1 MAIVTMADAVAGAI
15 ASSAEY
21 NKVTA
26 NIRDLDDRLGT
37 VVAGSNVQTRLT
49 ALESLTT
56 NTATNGGH
64 GNVQLSTRLGTG
76 VTTASTATAQFTAVT
91 GRATAL
97 ETLTTDTAT
106 NGGHGN
112 VRLSDRLGTGV
123 GTGSNVTTGS
133 ATSQL
138 TDLRSR
144 TTAVE
149 TTVNAAVS
157 GNAALNTRVTS
168 LEGSV
173 GTFPLVEA
181 TRATDQT
188 GLAASTFT
196 AISWSGVVNSRNTG
210 GTMWTAGNPTRLVI
224 PASQGGLYEV
234 SAIIVWANTGTSGS
248 LRQVSMRKNGGTL
261 IRVAGALTHNA
272 AFFTEC
278 SFSQH
283 VELAAGDY
291 LEIMGWHNDGSA
303 QAIKA
308 TDGTPNVTLRKVAA

>member
-1 MAIVTMADAVAGAI
+1 MAIVAMADAVAGAV
-15 ASSAEY
+15 ASSTEY
-21 NKVTA
+21 NKLID
-26 NIRDLDDRLGT
+26 NIQDLDARLGA
-37 VVAGSNVQTRLT
+37 VVSGSSAQTRLT

-76 VTTASTATAQFTAVT
+76 VTTASTATAQFTSIA

-112 VRLSDRLGTGV
+112 VRLSDRFGTGV

-144 TTAVE
+144 ATALEGVTTH
-149 TTVNAAVS
+149 VS
-157 GNAALNTRVTS
+157 TGNSALGTRVTA
-168 LEGSV
+168 LESAG
-173 GTFPLVEA
+173 GTSALVEV

-188 GLAASTFT
+188 GLAGSTFT

-210 GTMWTAGNPTRLVI
+210 GTMWTAGNPTRLVV
-224 PASQGGLYEV
+224 PAGQGGLYEV
-234 SAIIVWANTGTSGS
+234 SAIIVWANTGTTGS
-248 LRQVSMRKNGGTL
+248 LRQVSLRKNGSVT

-272 AFFTEC
+272 SFFTEC
-278 SFSQH
+278 SFCQF

-291 LEIMGWHNDGSA
+291 LEIMGWHSDGSA
-303 QAIKA
+303 QTVKA
-308 TDGTPNVTLRKVAA
+308 TDGTPNAVLRKVAS